1 MSSEEDVEKM
11 QKILAASVILIALSL
26 GIGGFET
33 FKTWYQLDIDS
44 TEEDY
49 DGDVTEG
56 DFTLKF
62 HHEGFDYEAD
72 TTTTYS
78 YDGEVYSDSYSDDI
92 DYGYNEIYENSEDS
106 MKNIQRGGYLV
117 LGLILFVI
125 WKLQE
130 IKTESSEEVRS
141 EIIEQIDKVMKG
153 TGALIVLISLY
164 FIFGGSM
171 EEDFDDFIVGSTDS
185 DGYYGNFFSVDCAE
199 GWVNEPKFEWIGKD
213 NARWDDSVCT
223 DNSYWYVGEA
233 KIENSL
239 KIGFFSFVGSLAPL
253 YFVFSSISLNPN
265 LGSFSVPS
273 VPDIQNQRQDM
284 KLKSPFKE
292 KEIDAYNSNNQTV
305 YNQPEI
311 SRMAIPED
319 EED

>member
-1 MSSEEDVEKM
+1 MSSEEEIVKI

-171 EEDFDDFIVGSTDS
+171 EEDFDKEFVGSTDS
-185 DGYYGNFFSVDCAE
+185 DGYYSNFFGV
-199 GWVNEPKFEWIGKD
+199 
-213 NARWDDSVCT
+213 VC
-223 DNSYWYVGEA
+223 
-233 KIENSL
+233 
-239 KIGFFSFVGSLAPL
+239 
-253 YFVFSSISLNPN
+253 
-265 LGSFSVPS
+265 
-273 VPDIQNQRQDM
+273 
-284 KLKSPFKE
+284 
-292 KEIDAYNSNNQTV
+292 
-305 YNQPEI
+305 
-311 SRMAIPED
+311 
-319 EED
+319 